1 MIVSQAWNARK
12 AKLVFAEPTTDRCD
26 SIYSL
31 YWLQHDLQRIRES
44 RAANMR
50 PIIGVTP
57 STQLDTLAHGTFL
70 RYCMSAPYVR
80 AVESA
85 GGVPI
90 VLPPQ
95 CDAIEE
101 LLAIIDGLL
110 LSGGPDVDPVRYG
123 DDYVHPTTY
132 GIDPDRD
139 QFEFDLFNAALSHGI
154 PVFGICRG
162 IQVMN
167 VALGGTLIQ
176 DVSTEHPGA
185 AQVGH
190 RQHERG
196 LEVSA
201 VGHEMSAVDS
211 SPLPIFGNN
220 DLGVNSFHHQAI
232 RELAPDLMPVAHSP
246 DGLVEAVV
254 LRGNSEVFGVQW
266 HPELMF
272 ERDNAH
278 LRPFTRLVE
287 AAAKSKLFASTS

>member
-1 MIVSQAWNARK
+1 MK
-12 AKLVFAEPTTDRCD
+12 
-26 SIYSL
+26 
-31 YWLQHDLQRIRES
+31 
-44 RAANMR
+44 
-50 PIIGVTP
+50 PIIGITP
-57 STQLDTLAHGTFL
+57 SAQLDTLAHGTFL

-80 AVESA
+80 AVAAA

-95 CDAIEE
+95 RESIDE
-101 LLAIIDGLL
+101 LLAVIDGLL
-110 LSGGPDVDPVRYG
+110 LSGGPDVDPARYG
-123 DDYVHPTTY
+123 DEYVHPATY

-139 QFEFDLFNAALSHGI
+139 QFEIDIFDSAQRRGI
-154 PVFGICRG
+154 PTFGICRG

-176 DVSTEHPGA
+176 DVTTQHPGA
-185 AQVGH
+185 SDVGH

-196 LEVSA
+196 LEDTA
-201 VGHEMSAVDS
+201 VGHTLSAVES

-232 RELAPDLMPVAHSP
+232 RDIAADLMPVAYSP
-246 DGLVEAVV
+246 DGLIEAVV
-254 LRGNSEVFGVQW
+254 MRDNPQVFGVQW

-278 LRPFTRLVE
+278 LRPFAHLVE
-287 AAAKSKLFASTS
+287 AAARTKLFATKS

>member
-1 MIVSQAWNARK
+1 MK
-12 AKLVFAEPTTDRCD
+12 
-26 SIYSL
+26 
-31 YWLQHDLQRIRES
+31 
-44 RAANMR
+44 
-50 PIIGVTP
+50 PIIGITP
-57 STQLDTLAHGTFL
+57 SAQLDTLAHGTFL

-90 VLPPQ
+90 ILPPQ
-95 CDAIEE
+95 RDSVDE
-101 LLAIIDGLL
+101 LIAVIDGLL
-110 LSGGPDVDPVRYG
+110 LSGGPDVDPGRYG
-123 DDYVHPTTY
+123 DNYVHPATY

-139 QFEFDLFNAALSHGI
+139 QFEIDLFDAARRHGI
-154 PVFGICRG
+154 PAFGICRG

-185 AQVGH
+185 AEVGH

-196 LEVSA
+196 LDESA
-201 VGHEMSAVDS
+201 VGHKLSAVEPT
-211 SPLPIFGNN
+211 PLPIFGNN

-232 RELAPDLMPVAHSP
+232 RDIAADLIPVAYSP

-254 LRGNSEVFGVQW
+254 LRDNPEVFGVQW

-272 ERDNAH
+272 ERDDAH
-278 LRPFTRLVE
+278 LRPFARLVDT
-287 AAAKSKLFASTS
+287 AAKSKLFASKS